1 MMPREH
7 LVGTIFGSGADAMVL
22 IEFSGEGAVSV
33 VYGTGNVTDLS
44 PTGYVVK
51 FVKPQPFLDMETLH
65 YSLSIHDGYPNHPL
79 RTTPEQRLDQL
90 TTEMIDRMKR
100 ENTVFSTDVYRDIL
114 GTTLTVLARDLASE
128 ERLDDRCLDN
138 APGIRGVVDE
148 ALLHHIRELL
158 EDEEIVDEFV
168 PFFEQLVELIPRTIV
183 RWRAAGHYRPDWDNA
198 FVKLFGL
205 RLRDF
210 IDTSELQHIAT
221 TPEFTAFAAGSRL
234 AELFD
239 VGAKVHFRARGLSE
253 DKKYA
258 AETGMR
264 NATVLWQFLEFLAG
278 QPQWRSD
285 HYLGLARLWRG
296 RALAVTSVN
305 SPDTKALIESAL
317 DVLTH
322 TESLGDRHDALI
334 DLLEYKEQLAPERVV
349 EIIAEIRRIEAQLA
363 PSTRQTDQ

>member
-7 LVGTIFGSGADAMVL
+7 LVGTIHGSGADAMLL

-33 VYGTGNVTDLS
+33 VYATGHVADLS

-65 YSLSIHDGYPNHPL
+65 YSLSIHDGYPNHAL
-79 RTTPEQRLDQL
+79 RMTPEQRLHQL

-100 ENTVFSTDVYRDIL
+100 ERTVFSTDLYRDIL
-114 GTTLTVLARDLASE
+114 ETTLTALARDLPSE
-128 ERLDDRCLDN
+128 QPLDDRCLDN
-138 APGIRGVVDE
+138 ARGIHGVVDE
-148 ALLHHIRELL
+148 ALLHHIQQRL

-168 PFFEQLVELIPRTIV
+168 PFFEQLVELIPRTIA
-183 RWRAAGHYRPDWDNA
+183 RWRAADRYRPDWDHA

-205 RLRDF
+205 RLQDF
-210 IDTSELQHIAT
+210 IDTCELQHIAT
-221 TPEFTAFAAGSRL
+221 TPEFAAFAAGSRL

-239 VGAKVHFRARGLSE
+239 VGAKVHFRAHGLSR

-258 AETGMR
+258 AETGMK

-278 QPQWRSD
+278 QTQWHSD

-296 RALAVTSVN
+296 RALAVTSGD
-305 SPDTKALIESAL
+305 SADTKVLIESAL
-317 DVLTH
+317 DVLTD
-322 TESLGDRHDALI
+322 TESLGDRHDALV
-334 DLLEYKEQLAPERVV
+334 DLLEYKEQLAPERVT
-349 EIIAEIRRIEAQLA
+349 EIIAEIRSIRRQLA
-363 PSTRQTDQ
+363 PGT